1 MAGMSGVG
9 PLTLPALGG
18 ASSELV
24 DWASVASL
32 ASNGESA
39 TGVSGAMAIGPLHAQ
54 LLAQIGSLDL
64 RVRQLVAQLVD
75 QLQPGIVVK
84 QSGEW
89 SFSINQLTES
99 TVVQIY
105 ALLAAEKSSSE
116 AHLGAL
122 TGSSMGSQL
131 LGSSP
136 SLTTSGSFGSTPTT
150 PFSPSSASMSAQSA
164 TTAFP
169 GSPNGL
175 MMGSAAGD
183 LNHWLL
189 ANSAGSLVGA
199 PGFSL
204 AASLAQGGN
213 SLTTSASALEKLNAA
228 LNSTLSSSTA
238 HPSAFNMGSS
248 SALSSLLPAFGATNP
263 ALFSQLNAAAAASAF
278 SQSAASA
285 LHMSSDAATGQSMV
299 SSPSAAHSGHKR
311 GPNFSSLG
319 STASPFGSA
328 AEFDAFTPSSKRS
341 KHFEPR
347 DSGRLHS
354 LKLAGRLEDSRP
366 HTPGSLDGDEHSSS
380 CEEPSD
386 YSVHSHSDGPSSPS
400 HSSTH
405 MMGVIPSGASLGSA
419 RHGYNFGQKLAGA
432 PATLGSVA
440 STTHHHGHHQS
451 SGSSLLPASPSSST
465 STTINAEEGIYSCNH
480 CKRCY
485 PGLAALN
492 KHMRVHHDERH
503 FSCSHPGCNKRFS
516 HSSTLKDH
524 MNIHFQ
530 RKPYICKECGKGFP
544 NGSNLNRHARIH
556 TKSKPYVCPVCN
568 KAFSQSSNLRV
579 HQKIHERPPRFASE

>member
-18 ASSELV
+18 PSDLV

-32 ASNGESA
+32 ASNGEST

-75 QLQPGIVVK
+75 QLQPGIVSK

-99 TVVQIY
+99 TIVQIY
-105 ALLAAEKSSSE
+105 ALLAAEKASSE
-116 AHLGAL
+116 AQLGAL

-150 PFSPSSASMSAQSA
+150 PFSPSSASVSAQSA

-175 MMGSAAGD
+175 MMPSAAGD
-183 LNHWLL
+183 LNQWLL

-204 AASLAQGGN
+204 AASLAQQGN
-213 SLTTSASALEKLNAA
+213 SLTSSASALEKLNAA
-228 LNSTLSSSTA
+228 LNSTLSSSTTT
-238 HPSAFNMGSS
+238 PGAFNMGSS
-248 SALSSLLPAFGATNP
+248 SAHLSGLLPAFGASNP
-263 ALFSQLNAAAAASAF
+263 GLFSQLNAAAAASAF

-285 LHMSSDAATGQSMV
+285 LQLSSDAATGHSMV
-299 SSPSAAHSGHKR
+299 SSPSAASSGHKR

-319 STASPFGSA
+319 SSASPFGSA
-328 AEFDAFTPSSKRS
+328 SEFDAFAPSSKRS
-341 KHFEPR
+341 KHYEPR

-354 LKLAGRLEDSRP
+354 LKLASRLEDSRP
-366 HTPGSLDGDEHSSS
+366 HTPGSLDGCDSESDL
-380 CEEPSD
+380 EEPSD

-405 MMGVIPSGASLGSA
+405 MMGVIPSGASHGSA
-419 RHGYNFGQKLAGA
+419 RHGYNFGQKLPGA
-432 PATLGSVA
+432 PSSLGSVA
-440 STTHHHGHHQS
+440 STTHHHGHHHSAS
-451 SGSSLLPASPSSST
+451 SGMLPASASSST